1 MYKRKLKT
9 VKDGDILFVPQ
20 PVGLGVRIQAL
31 LLGVECLFVQELS
44 HQMKLESLKGG
55 ILMFLLGYRYREY
68 DLTKDEHYQM
78 MKFVEWIETLDED
91 IQQAVLAE
99 YRGKLDED
107 R

>member
-1 MYKRKLKT
+1 MYKRNLKT
-9 VKDGDILFVPQ
+9 IRDGDILFVPQ
-20 PVGLGVRIQAL
+20 PIGLGWRIKAL
-31 LLGVECLFVQELS
+31 LLGVESIFSQELS
-44 HQMKLESLKGG
+44 HQMRLETLKGG